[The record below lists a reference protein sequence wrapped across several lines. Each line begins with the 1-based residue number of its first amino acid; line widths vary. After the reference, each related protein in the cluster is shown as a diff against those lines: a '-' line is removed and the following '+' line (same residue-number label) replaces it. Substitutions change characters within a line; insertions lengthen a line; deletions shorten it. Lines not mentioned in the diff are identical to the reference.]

1 MIYLSNKEELRM
13 KNAKVLSQKEVKDIL
28 AEHFGVKP
36 EDVISTK
43 YSYIITESED
53 SKDGRENIHD

>member
-1 MIYLSNKEELRM
+1 M

-43 YSYIITESED
+43 YSYIITERED